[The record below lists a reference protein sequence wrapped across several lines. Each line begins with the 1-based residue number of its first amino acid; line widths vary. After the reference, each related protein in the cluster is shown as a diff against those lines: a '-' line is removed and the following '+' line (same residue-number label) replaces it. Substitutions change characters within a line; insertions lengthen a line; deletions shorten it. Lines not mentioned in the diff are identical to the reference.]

1 MKKYILILVTA
12 IFVVML
18 QNVQA
23 QQQVNVGIILTDD
36 VDEDSHKAENESAVV
51 SDDVMKD
58 GKIVIAAGTPVI
70 LDVEYQKH
78 RGVGKQGYISVKPVS
93 TMDVY
98 GQIVSLNGAAKT
110 FEGKSRRGAAIG
122 CGVFFGIVTFPVGL
136 LFLCIKGQ
144 DAELEEGTKM
154 VATATLN

>member
-1 MKKYILILVTA
+1 MKKVLT
-12 IFVVML
+12 IFFFAVLTVML
-18 QNVQA
+18 SDLSA
-23 QQQVNVGIILTDD
+23 QQEVNVGIILTDD
-36 VDEDSHKAENESAVV
+36 VDEDTPSAENESAAV

-58 GKIVIAAGTPVI
+58 GKIIIAAGTPVI
-70 LDVEYQKH
+70 LDVEYQEH

-98 GQIVSLNGAAKT
+98 GQIVYLNGGGKS

-122 CGVFFGIVTFPVGL
+122 CGVFFGIVAFPVGL

-144 DAELEEGTKM
+144 DAELEEGTRM
-154 VATATLN
+154 ISTATLY